1 MFLSAGTTLKIN
13 NTIVSGREIMIRILI
28 VDDHVLFREG
38 LAAIIRGESDIEI
51 AGFAGSVKDA
61 VEIARTT
68 KPDVILMDFAMP
80 DGTGADATQRILKEL
95 PDCRIIFL
103 TMSDESE
110 DLFAAVRSGAKGYI
124 LKNIHPSKLVAA
136 LRSVYQG
143 ESALSRSMTL
153 RLMEELARS
162 DVPTRPRDPKMA
174 KLTPRELDVLRALS
188 GGKTNQEIANQ
199 LFLSEN
205 TVKYHVHS
213 ILDKLELADRR
224 EASHFAR
231 EHGIAKKD

>member
-1 MFLSAGTTLKIN
+1 
-13 NTIVSGREIMIRILI
+13 MIRILI

-38 LAAIIRGESDIEI
+38 LAAVIRGEPDIEVV
-51 AGFAGSVKDA
+51 GFAGSVKEA
-61 VEIARTT
+61 VEIAHSA
-68 KPDVILMDFAMP
+68 KPDIILMDFAMP
-80 DGTGADATQRILKEL
+80 DGTGADATQRILKEY
-95 PDCRIIFL
+95 PECRVIFL
-103 TMSDESE
+103 TMSDESD

-162 DVPTRPRDPKMA
+162 DVPTRPRDPKLA
-174 KLTPRELDVLRALS
+174 KLTPRELDVLRYVAT
-188 GGKTNQEIANQ
+188 GMTNQEIATK

-213 ILDKLELADRR
+213 ILDKLEFSDRR
-224 EASHFAR
+224 EASQFAQ
-231 EHGIAKKD
+231 EHGLVKKG